1 MRDRQFGV
9 ITFKS
14 TNHAI
19 KGESVF
25 KNENIKFRTIPTPRE
40 ITHSCGLSIKFDLND
55 TDFARKIVQ
64 KNKLDIEGIF
74 KIIKNDE
81 GSFAEKLGQV

>member
-40 ITHSCGLSIKFDLND
+40 VTHSCGLAIKFELKDIDL
-55 TDFARKIVQ
+55 AKKIVEE
-64 KNKLDIEGIF
+64 NNLDIEGIF
-74 KIIKNDE
+74 KVIKNSK
-81 GSFAEKLGQV
+81 GNFTEKIS

>member
-1 MRDRQFGV
+1 MRDRDFGV

-25 KNENIKFRTIPTPRE
+25 KNEDIKFRTIPTPRE
-40 ITHSCGLSIKFDLND
+40 ISHSCGLAIKFDLND
-55 TDFARKIVQ
+55 IDFAKNIVQ
-64 KNKLDIEGIF
+64 KNNIDIEGMF
-74 KIIKNDE
+74 KIIRN
-81 GSFAEKLGQV
+81 GNRNFAEKLN